1 MNQMDSDFNQQN
13 ILNFAHQSNSPVS
26 DEYSSSRSN
35 SIVNDNS
42 GSATPFYTVI
52 NVAKQLVCSLFWFGM
67 YHRHCLYLELFTISD
82 FFLLDPYLVDAGLN
96 ISGEIWSGQKAKT
109 GGSGLLLSEVE
120 LSEAYRVEQNLGVKE
135 GRRGSWIYSHWL
147 ITKSQK

>member
-67 YHRHCLYLELFTISD
+67 DHRHCLYLDSLRSRT
-82 FFLLDPYLVDAGLN
+82 FFIGSVPSWRRVKYFRRNL
-96 ISGEIWSGQKAKT
+96 IRTKGENRRIWVATVRGRVERGVARAKFGGEGGQKV
-109 GGSGLLLSEVE
+109 GVE
-120 LSEAYRVEQNLGVKE
+120 F
-135 GRRGSWIYSHWL
+135 IP
-147 ITKSQK
+147 ID